1 MLNYDS
7 KKKSVLITMIMID
20 YSQKVQIS
28 LMLLL
33 IIDSKKICM
42 CVYDILC
49 VQMKSR
55 LVCTD
60 VDVDDDEY

>member
-7 KKKSVLITMIMID
+7 KKIRLDKIMVD

-33 IIDSKKICM
+33 IIDSKKYVYV
-42 CVYDILC
+42 CVCDILW